1 MQATRNSSDRSRMVQ
16 GVLPTGPDVGWSA
29 GLRVQLGG
37 QGTLAHA
44 GVVLPRHLGDRLDL
58 TGELAQV
65 VARAGFLPGRE
76 RGRLLTDTVCAL
88 AAGATCLTDIEA
100 MTAQVEL
107 FGPGGG
113 ASDSTLLRALDE
125 FADRIGAD
133 GLPGR
138 RLARAMARVR
148 DRAWQ
153 AVEDRHGGL
162 PAVAVAGVDLRRD
175 SDRDGQGEGPGEG
188 RGRPVVVLRVD
199 ATLVEAASGKAQA
212 AGHFKGGFGFH
223 PIGAWCSNTGES
235 LAVMLRPGNAG
246 SFTAADHVKV
256 IDAAFAQV
264 PARWRSDVLVTI
276 DGAGASHEVIDH
288 LTGVNTAVAHGR
300 RGRRVEYS
308 IGWPVD
314 DRTTGA
320 ITRLPNSAWADALTA
335 QGRVDEDAQV
345 AELTG
350 ILRPGG
356 PGGDELDTWPEDLRV
371 IARRTKRPEGKPAKF
386 GEDLDYEYG
395 AFATNTAGGQLQHL
409 DARHRT
415 QAHVEDAGQADQ
427 GVRGPE
433 PALGQLPA
441 QRRLARPGRPRPDP
455 DLLAAADRR
464 RRLPSPARPRRPC
477 ATGSCPHRPAWSTTP
492 EPAR

>member
-1 MQATRNSSDRSRMVQ
+1 
-16 GVLPTGPDVGWSA
+16 
-29 GLRVQLGG
+29 
-37 QGTLAHA
+37 
-44 GVVLPRHLGDRLDL
+44 
-58 TGELAQV
+58 
-65 VARAGFLPGRE
+65 
-76 RGRLLTDTVCAL
+76 
-88 AAGATCLTDIEA
+88 
-100 MTAQVEL
+100 
-107 FGPGGG
+107 
-113 ASDSTLLRALDE
+113 
-125 FADRIGAD
+125 
-133 GLPGR
+133 
-138 RLARAMARVR
+138 
-148 DRAWQ
+148 
-153 AVEDRHGGL
+153 
-162 PAVAVAGVDLRRD
+162 
-175 SDRDGQGEGPGEG
+175 
-188 RGRPVVVLRVD
+188 
-199 ATLVEAASGKAQA
+199 
-212 AGHFKGGFGFH
+212 
-223 PIGAWCSNTGES
+223 
-235 LAVMLRPGNAG
+235 MLRPGNAG
-246 SFTAADHVKV
+246 SFTGSDHVKV

-371 IARRTKRPEGKPAKF
+371 IVRRTKRPEGKPAKF

-415 QAHVEDAGQADQ
+415 QAHVEDRVKQTKACGARNLPSVNYQRNAAWL
-427 GVRGPE
+427 
-433 PALGQLPA
+433 ALAALA
-441 QRRLARPGRPRPDP
+441 LTLTCWLRLIAFDGD
-455 DLLAAADRR
+455 LAAASTKTLRYR
-464 RRLPSPARPRRPC
+464 VLSAPARLVHHARTRTLKIPP
-477 ATGSCPHRPAWSTTP
+477 GWAWSGDVVAAWDRITTLVT
-492 EPAR
+492 

>member
-1 MQATRNSSDRSRMVQ
+1 
-16 GVLPTGPDVGWSA
+16 
-29 GLRVQLGG
+29 
-37 QGTLAHA
+37 
-44 GVVLPRHLGDRLDL
+44 
-58 TGELAQV
+58 
-65 VARAGFLPGRE
+65 
-76 RGRLLTDTVCAL
+76 L

-153 AVEDRHGGL
+153 VIADRHGGL

-175 SDRDGQGEGPGEG
+175 SDRDGQGPGEG

-199 ATLVEAASGKAQA
+199 ATLVEAASAKAQA

-256 IDAAFAQV
+256 IAAAIVQV
-264 PARWRSDVLVTI
+264 PARWRTDLLVTI

-288 LTGVNTAVAHGR
+288 LTALNTAVAHGR
-300 RGRRVEYS
+300 RGRRLEYS

-314 DRTTGA
+314 ERTTGG
-320 ITRLPNSAWADALTA
+320 ITRLPTTAWTDALTA
-335 QGRVDEDAQV
+335 EGTVDEDAQV

-356 PGGDELDTWPEDLRV
+356 PGGDELEGWPADLRV
-371 IARRTKRPEGKPAKF
+371 IARRTPRPEGKPAKL
-386 GEDLDYEYG
+386 GEDVNFEYG
-395 AFATNTAGGQLQHL
+395 AFATNTPGGQLQHL

-415 QAHVEDAGQADQ
+415 QAHVEDAGSS
-427 GVRGPE
+427 
-433 PALGQLPA
+433 
-441 QRRLARPGRPRPDP
+441 RPRPAGRGTCP
-455 DLLAAADRR
+455 RR
-464 RRLPSPARPRRPC
+464 TTGATPPGSPSPPSR
-477 ATGSCPHRPAWSTTP
+477 
-492 EPAR
+492 

>member
-1 MQATRNSSDRSRMVQ
+1 M
-16 GVLPTGPDVGWSA
+16 GPDVAWSD
-29 GLRVQLGG
+29 GLRVEVGG
-37 QGTLAHA
+37 AGTVAHA
-44 GVVLPRHLGDRLDL
+44 GVVLPRHLADRLDL
-58 TGELAQV
+58 TGELGRV
-65 VARAGFLPGRE
+65 VARANFVPGRD
-76 RGRLLTDTVCAL
+76 RGRLLTDAVCSL
-88 AAGATCLTDIEA
+88 AAGATCLSDIEA

-107 FGPGGG
+107 FGPDGG
-113 ASDSTLLRALDE
+113 ASDSTVLRALDE
-125 FADRIGAD
+125 FTDRIGAD

-138 RLARAMARVR
+138 KLARAMARCR
-148 DRAWQ
+148 GRAWQ
-153 AVEDRHGGL
+153 VVEDRPGGL
-162 PAVAVAGVDLRRD
+162 PAVAVAGVELRRD
-175 SDRDGQGEGPGEG
+175 SEDGQHP
-188 RGRPVVVLRVD
+188 GRPVVVIRLD
-199 ATLVEAASGKAQA
+199 ATLVEAASGKSEA
-212 AGHFKGGFGFH
+212 AGHYKGGFGFH

-246 SFTAADHVKV
+246 SFTGSDHVKV

-264 PARWRSDVLVTI
+264 PARWRSDLLVTI

-415 QAHVEDAGQADQ
+415 QAHVEDRVKQTKACGARNLPSVNYQRNAAWL
-427 GVRGPE
+427 
-433 PALGQLPA
+433 ALAALA
-441 QRRLARPGRPRPDP
+441 LTLTCWLRLIAFDGD
-455 DLLAAADRR
+455 LAAASTKTLRYR
-464 RRLPSPARPRRPC
+464 VLSAPARLVHHARTRTLKIPP
-477 ATGSCPHRPAWSTTP
+477 GWAWSGDVAAAWERISRLRT
-492 EPAR
+492 